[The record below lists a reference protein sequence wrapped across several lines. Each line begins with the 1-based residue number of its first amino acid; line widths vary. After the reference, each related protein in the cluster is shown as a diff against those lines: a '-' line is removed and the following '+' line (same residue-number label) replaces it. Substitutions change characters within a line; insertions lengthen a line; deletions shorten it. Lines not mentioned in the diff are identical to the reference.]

1 MKFIIATQ
9 TFAPR
14 SGGMQTVMIALAQKF
29 SSIGE
34 THVFPNHFIEKNN
47 HIFKEKF
54 KIHNFFAPKILR
66 SYLKKIFISRIIEKD
81 DIVICDSWKSVS
93 ASAS

>member
-47 HIFKEKF
+47 HIFKENIYF
-54 KIHNFFAPKILR
+54 
-66 SYLKKIFISRIIEKD
+66 
-81 DIVICDSWKSVS
+81 
-93 ASAS
+93 

>member
-29 SSIGE
+29 STIGE
-34 THVFPNHFIEKNN
+34 THVFPNHFIETNN

-54 KIHNFFAPKILR
+54 NLDLEF
-66 SYLKKIFISRIIEKD
+66 
-81 DIVICDSWKSVS
+81 
-93 ASAS
+93 